1 MVKPV
6 AWCNE
11 HGTFVIGKDCPTDFM
26 NSWKPLYT
34 APQIKQL
41 SADEMHEVAKQ
52 FLQSYDLEVDQ
63 GLYGD
68 TSTVLIA
75 IEDWYGFARAILKKA
90 SEK

>member
-1 MVKPV
+1 
-6 AWCNE
+6 
-11 HGTFVIGKDCPTDFM
+11 M
-26 NSWKPLYT
+26 NKEIT
-34 APQIKQL
+34 
-41 SADEMHEVAKQ
+41 ADEMYEIAKQ

>member
-1 MVKPV
+1 
-6 AWCNE
+6 
-11 HGTFVIGKDCPTDFM
+11 M
-26 NSWKPLYT
+26 NKEIT
-34 APQIKQL
+34 
-41 SADEMHEVAKQ
+41 ADEMYEIAKQ

-68 TSTVLIA
+68 TSKVLIA